1 MFAALNSLAI
11 DAALRALP
19 APYLPWMIAETSS
32 LPLVCMWDACLA
44 VVIHASGTSDVCDTS
59 SKHMP
64 LYTRALC
71 ACVDAVI
78 ALGAGL
84 SGSAGAETGVKR
96 GGLWQM
102 EACVHILS
110 GVPGVISAATA
121 SGDVDDDKLI
131 AACRVMEEWM
141 CNDAT
146 CAALMWLL
154 ALPSAG
160 AHSPQTGLRAIMQTT
175 FACLLCWSR
184 SGLSRALGSMAGD
197 SISV

>member
-1 MFAALNSLAI
+1 M
-11 DAALRALP
+11 
-19 APYLPWMIAETSS
+19 
-32 LPLVCMWDACLA
+32 
-44 VVIHASGTSDVCDTS
+44 IHASGSGDVRDTS
-59 SKHMP
+59 ITHMP
-64 LYTRALC
+64 LYSRALC

-84 SGSAGAETGVKR
+84 SASAGTETGVKR

-110 GVPGVISAATA
+110 GVPGVISAATT
-121 SGDVDDDKLI
+121 SGDVDDDKMI

-160 AHSPQTGLRAIMQTT
+160 ADSPQTGSHVIMKTA

-184 SGLSRALGSMAGD
+184 SGLSRALGGMAGD